1 MMAQRCPH
9 CGEAVAYGHDFA
21 HKIDCTKMVGDKR
34 MTDFTETRSQLKKLA
49 MAHGA
54 ETAIGRA
61 CHNLLEMTE
70 NYAKTTDFDQRVQLK
85 ANINREMARL
95 EDLKKDISQ

>member
-1 MMAQRCPH
+1 
-9 CGEAVAYGHDFA
+9 
-21 HKIDCTKMVGDKR
+21 
-34 MTDFTETRSQLKKLA
+34 MTDFTETRSMLKKLA

-70 NYAKTTDFDQRVQLK
+70 NWQKSSDFDQRAQLK

-95 EDLKKDISQ
+95 EDLKKSVSQ

>member
-1 MMAQRCPH
+1 
-9 CGEAVAYGHDFA
+9 
-21 HKIDCTKMVGDKR
+21 
-34 MTDFTETRSQLKKLA
+34 MTDFTATRSMLKKLA

-70 NYAKTTDFDQRVQLK
+70 NYAKSSDGWQKSRLAWSIHREKERLADLRK
-85 ANINREMARL
+85 AV
-95 EDLKKDISQ
+95 SQ

>member
-1 MMAQRCPH
+1 
-9 CGEAVAYGHDFA
+9 
-21 HKIDCTKMVGDKR
+21 
-34 MTDFTETRSQLKKLA
+34 MTDFTETRSMLKKLA

-61 CHNLLEMTE
+61 CHNLLEQTE
-70 NYAKTTDFDQRVQLK
+70 TYAKTTDFDQRVQLK

-95 EDLKKDISQ
+95 NDLVSQLH

>member
-1 MMAQRCPH
+1 MNEQDQTDTQKYGLNGTVEGQRQFSQAPSP
-9 CGEAVAYGHDFA
+9 FA
-21 HKIDCTKMVGDKR
+21 
-34 MTDFTETRSQLKKLA
+34 ETRSMLKKLA

-61 CHNLLEMTE
+61 CHNLLEQTE

-95 EDLKKDISQ
+95 DDISNRKAGE

>member
-1 MMAQRCPH
+1 MIEEKSGVPNQ
-9 CGEAVAYGHDFA
+9 
-21 HKIDCTKMVGDKR
+21 
-34 MTDFTETRSQLKKLA
+34 DFTETRSMLKKLA

-70 NYAKTTDFDQRVQLK
+70 NWQKSSDFDQRAQLK

-95 EDLKKDISQ
+95 EDLKKSVSQ

>member
-1 MMAQRCPH
+1 
-9 CGEAVAYGHDFA
+9 
-21 HKIDCTKMVGDKR
+21 
-34 MTDFTETRSQLKKLA
+34 MTDFTETRSMLKKLA

-70 NYAKTTDFDQRVQLK
+70 NYEKSTDAEQKIQLGHNIQRETDRLNELVSQLH
-85 ANINREMARL
+85 
-95 EDLKKDISQ
+95 